1 MEVPCVVLAL
11 DDSHFTLLER
21 QLVYTGV
28 TRAKKLLVIV
38 GSKRALAI
46 AAKRAQT
53 KKRGT
58 MLRERITRLVD
69 PSQRY
74 SLSLDFSE

>member
-1 MEVPCVVLAL
+1 
-11 DDSHFTLLER
+11 
-21 QLVYTGV
+21 
-28 TRAKKLLVIV
+28 VIV

-58 MLRERITRLVD
+58 MLRERIARLVD
-69 PSQRY
+69 PSQRH